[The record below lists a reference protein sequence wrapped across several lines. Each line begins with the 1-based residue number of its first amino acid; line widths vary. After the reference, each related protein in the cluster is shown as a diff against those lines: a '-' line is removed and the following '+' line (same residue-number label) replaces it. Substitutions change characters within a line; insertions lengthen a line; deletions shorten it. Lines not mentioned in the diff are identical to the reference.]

1 MVRKTRKQNKNGK
14 AMTVLQLRKAFD
26 HIDRYVK
33 TKNPDVGSFC
43 KEWKKTFGKEV
54 SRDAAE
60 DYLKFVMAK
69 GKGKGQ
75 AGGAMEMAPAPLG
88 YDMRAG
94 ADIPHGS
101 FPDYVS
107 GGFGFANNSSF
118 SGTTQQVP
126 FPSPPAGLGSN
137 KVGGGKKTRKT
148 KKQKKQAGGG
158 NGLLQSATTIMS
170 EFFNRPILANPHSGN
185 SQSQPYDIQ
194 MMAKGAQG
202 VAGFPSPRPE
212 IPTFSFTNNNANYAA
227 SVSPSSVRF

>member
-1 MVRKTRKQNKNGK
+1 MVRKTRKQAKNEK

-54 SRDAAE
+54 SKEAAE

-75 AGGAMEMAPAPLG
+75 AGGAMTIAPAPLG

-118 SGTTQQVP
+118 SGTNQQVA

-148 KKQKKQAGGG
+148 KKQRKQAGGAG
-158 NGLLQSATTIMS
+158 GFLQSAATITS
-170 EFFNRPILANPHSGN
+170 EFFNRPFLVNPQSGN
-185 SQSQPYDIQ
+185 SQFPNYDMQ

-202 VAGFPSPRPE
+202 PMGYPSPRPE
-212 IPTFSFTNNNANYAA
+212 IPTFSFNTNNANYAA
-227 SVSPSSVRF
+227 SISPASVRF